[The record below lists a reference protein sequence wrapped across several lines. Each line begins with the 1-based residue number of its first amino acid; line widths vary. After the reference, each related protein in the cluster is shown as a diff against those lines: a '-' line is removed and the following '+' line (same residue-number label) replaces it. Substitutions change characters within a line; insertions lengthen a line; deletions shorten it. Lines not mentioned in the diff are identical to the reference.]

1 VWVFGDLGIWGFGYL
16 GIWLFGDLFTRR
28 SLGEGGGFDTRK
40 GRKGS
45 AICCEKKYR
54 FGFFGSALDRGFV
67 TTVIPS
73 HDFHHCGAVL
83 MCANFA
89 PQNHC
94 AMLKYIE
101 TFAEISINDLPRV
114 GGKNASLGEMFS
126 QLSPKGIGVP
136 DGFAVTAE
144 AYRLFLEKNRLRAP
158 IEAVVAKLDTI
169 GFSNLLEIGRQ
180 ARELIWNASLP
191 TEVVEEIKQ
200 AYRDLCERE
209 GNDISLAVR
218 SSATAED
225 LPTASFAGQLESF
238 LNIAGE
244 DVLVETVHRCF
255 TSLFTNRA
263 IKYREDQGFGNADVA
278 ISVGVQKMV
287 RSDLSASGVA
297 FTLDPDTGFD
307 KVVVINSIY
316 GLGENIVQGRSTP
329 DEFVL
334 FKPHLDGPFNPIF
347 QKKMGDKEW
356 TMIYADTA
364 KTGSPVENQPTEAA
378 KRDSYSLS
386 DADVR
391 TLGKWCAQIEEHYQ
405 KPMDIEWAKDGLNGK
420 LYIVQARPE
429 TVHSKEVLQRA
440 STVRSYTIQS
450 KGKKLA
456 EGIALGEKIATGK
469 ARLLRSPKEA
479 HLLQEGEVLVTD
491 ITNPDWD
498 PIMKHAAAIVTNKG
512 GRTSHAA
519 IVARELGT
527 VAIVGSGDATDKIH
541 NGEEI
546 TVSCAEGKTGFIY
559 AGKAEW
565 TVTEKDISNLKM
577 PRTAPMLI
585 LGDPSLAFQ
594 QSYLPNRGVGLL
606 RMEFMITHHIKVHPL
621 ALTRFEQL
629 KDEKARQEIAQLT
642 RHYGDKKEFFV
653 DNLAQGVA
661 TIAAAFHPHDV
672 IVRMSD
678 FKSNEY
684 ANLVGGRQFEP
695 DEENPMIG
703 FRGAARYYSPL
714 YKDGFELE
722 CKAMKRVREEMGF
735 NNVKLMIPFCRTVE
749 EGKQVLQTMRE
760 FGLEQGKNGLEV
772 YVMVEIPS
780 NVLMAAEFAELFD
793 GFSIG
798 SNDLT
803 QLTLGL
809 DRDSALVS
817 GLFNEKNPAVMRL
830 IATAIRT
837 ARRKGIKIGLCG
849 QAPSDMPEF
858 AQFLVNEGIDSIS
871 FNADALIKGIENMV
885 EAEAAEPKEKM
896 QIVEEMPTMERDHTQ
911 VKTVP
916 ATNPEWEQGG
926 DDLVFYK

>member
-1 VWVFGDLGIWGFGYL
+1 MPVYI
-16 GIWLFGDLFTRR
+16 
-28 SLGEGGGFDTRK
+28 
-40 GRKGS
+40 
-45 AICCEKKYR
+45 KK
-54 FGFFGSALDRGFV
+54 FS
-67 TTVIPS
+67 
-73 HDFHHCGAVL
+73 
-83 MCANFA
+83 
-89 PQNHC
+89 
-94 AMLKYIE
+94 
-101 TFAEISINDLPRV
+101 EISIQDLPLV

-126 QLSPKGIGVP
+126 QLTPKGILVP
-136 DGFAVTAE
+136 DGFAITAD
-144 AYRLFLEKNRLRAP
+144 AYRLFLKENKMHQRL
-158 IEAVVAKLDTI
+158 EAIVERLDKTN
-169 GFSNLLEIGRQ
+169 FSNLDEIGQQ
-180 ARELIWNASLP
+180 ARDLIQNAPLP
-191 TEVVEEIKQ
+191 LSVIAEIEQ
-200 AYRDLCERE
+200 SFRDLCARE
-209 GNDISLAVR
+209 GGDISLAVR

-225 LPTASFAGQLESF
+225 LPSASFAGQLESF

-244 DVLVETVHRCF
+244 EALVKTVHRCF

-278 ISVGVQKMV
+278 ISVGVQTMV

-307 KVVVINSIY
+307 KVIVINSIY

-334 FKPHLDGPFNPIF
+334 FKPHIGAGFNPIF
-347 QKKMGDKEW
+347 QTKLGEKEW
-356 TMIYADTA
+356 TMIYAQA
-364 KTGSPVENQPTEAA
+364 EKTGEPTENVQTPVL
-378 KRDSYSLS
+378 KREIFSVSE
-386 DADVR
+386 ADVAM
-391 TLGKWCAQIEEHYQ
+391 LGKWCVKIEEHYQ
-405 KPMDIEWAKDGLNGK
+405 KPMDIEWAKDGQTGK

-429 TVHSKEVLQRA
+429 TVHSKEKKQGA
-440 STVRSYTIQS
+440 ATVRSFQIKS
-450 KGKKLA
+450 KGKKLT
-456 EGIALGEKIATGK
+456 EGIALGEKIAVGK
-469 ARLLRSPKEA
+469 ARLLRSPQEA

-498 PIMKHAAAIVTNKG
+498 PIMKRAAAIVTNKG

-527 VAIVGSGDATDKIH
+527 VAIVGCGNATDKIH
-541 NGEEI
+541 DGDMI
-546 TVSCAEGKTGFIY
+546 TVCCAEGKTGFIY
-559 AGKAEW
+559 EGKAEW

-577 PRTAPMLI
+577 PKTAPMLI

-594 QSYLPNRGVGLL
+594 QSFLPNRGVGLL
-606 RMEFMITHHIKVHPL
+606 RMEFLITHHIKVHPL
-621 ALTRFEQL
+621 ALTRFE
-629 KDEKARQEIAQLT
+629 EITNLGIRESIADLT
-642 RHYGDKKEFFV
+642 RHYRDKKEYFV
-653 DNLAQGVA
+653 DKLAQGVA

-684 ANLVGGRQFEP
+684 ANLIGGQQFEP
-695 DEENPMIG
+695 VEENPMIG
-703 FRGAARYYSPL
+703 FRGASRYYSPL
-714 YKDGFELE
+714 YKDGFALE
-722 CKAMKRVREEMGF
+722 CKAMKKVRNEMGF
-735 NNVKLMIPFCRTVE
+735 TNVKLMIPFCRTVE
-749 EGKQVLQTMRE
+749 EGKQVLKTMQE
-760 FGLEQGKNGLEV
+760 FGLEQGENGLEI

-780 NVLMAAEFAELFD
+780 NVLMADEFAEVFD

-817 GLFNEKNPAVMRL
+817 SLFNEKNPAVMRL

-885 EAEAAEPKEKM
+885 AAEASEPHEKM
-896 QIVEEMPTMERDHTQ
+896 QIVEEMPLMERDHNY
-911 VKTVP
+911 VKEVP

>member
-1 VWVFGDLGIWGFGYL
+1 MPVFI
-16 GIWLFGDLFTRR
+16 
-28 SLGEGGGFDTRK
+28 K
-40 GRKGS
+40 
-45 AICCEKKYR
+45 
-54 FGFFGSALDRGFV
+54 
-67 TTVIPS
+67 
-73 HDFHHCGAVL
+73 
-83 MCANFA
+83 NFS
-89 PQNHC
+89 Q
-94 AMLKYIE
+94 
-101 TFAEISINDLPRV
+101 ISIHELPLV

-126 QLSPKGIGVP
+126 QLTPKGILVP
-136 DGFAVTAE
+136 DGFAITAD
-144 AYRLFLEKNRLRAP
+144 AYRLFLKENKLHHQLEAIVAELDKTNFSNLHDIGQQARDLIQNAP
-158 IEAVVAKLDTI
+158 LPAAVVA
-169 GFSNLLEIGRQ
+169 
-180 ARELIWNASLP
+180 
-191 TEVVEEIKQ
+191 EIKQ
-200 AYRDLCERE
+200 AFQDLRGRE
-209 GNDISLAVR
+209 KADISLAVR

-225 LPTASFAGQLESF
+225 LPSASFAGQLESF
-238 LNIAGE
+238 LNISGE
-244 DVLVETVHRCF
+244 DALVKTVHRCF

-278 ISVGVQKMV
+278 ISVGVQTMV

-307 KVVVINSIY
+307 KVVVINSVY

-334 FKPHLDGPFNPIF
+334 FKPHIGSQFNPIF
-347 QKKMGDKEW
+347 QKKLGEKEW
-356 TMIYADTA
+356 TMVYADA
-364 KTGSPVENQPTEAA
+364 EKTGSPVDNQPTEPG
-378 KRDSYSLS
+378 KGDQYSIE
-386 DADVR
+386 DADVL
-391 TLGKWCAQIEEHYQ
+391 TLGQWCAQIEEHYQ
-405 KPMDIEWAKDGLNGK
+405 KPMDIEWAKDGVTGK

-429 TVHSKEVLQRA
+429 TVHSKETKQRA
-440 STVRSYTIQS
+440 ATVRTYAIQS

-456 EGIALGEKIATGK
+456 EGIALGEKISTGK

-498 PIMKHAAAIVTNKG
+498 PIMKRAAAIVTNKG

-541 NGEEI
+541 DGEEI

-559 AGKAEW
+559 AGKAAW

-577 PRTAPMLI
+577 PKTAPMLI

-594 QSYLPNRGVGLL
+594 QSFLPNRGVGLL
-606 RMEFMITHHIKVHPL
+606 RMEFMITHHIQVHPL

-629 KDEKARQEIAQLT
+629 TDEKARKEITHLT
-642 RHYGDKKEFFV
+642 RHYRDKKDFFV
-653 DNLAQGVA
+653 DKLAQGVA

-684 ANLVGGRQFEP
+684 ANLVGGKQFEP
-695 DEENPMIG
+695 NEENPMIG
-703 FRGAARYYSPL
+703 FRGASRYYSPL
-714 YKDGFELE
+714 YKDGFALE

-735 NNVKLMIPFCRTVE
+735 TNVKLMIPFCRTVE
-749 EGKQVLQTMRE
+749 EGKQVIRTMRE
-760 FGLEQGKNGLEV
+760 FGLEQGENGLEI

-780 NVLMAAEFAELFD
+780 NVLMADEFAELFD

-817 GLFNEKNPAVMRL
+817 VLFNEKNPAVMRL

-885 EAEAAEPKEKM
+885 EAEAAEPQEKM
-896 QIVEEMPTMERDHTQ
+896 QIVEEMPQMERDHTYVRQ
-911 VKTVP
+911 VPV
-916 ATNPEWEQGG
+916 TNPEWEQGG

>member
-1 VWVFGDLGIWGFGYL
+1 MPVFI
-16 GIWLFGDLFTRR
+16 
-28 SLGEGGGFDTRK
+28 K
-40 GRKGS
+40 
-45 AICCEKKYR
+45 
-54 FGFFGSALDRGFV
+54 
-67 TTVIPS
+67 
-73 HDFHHCGAVL
+73 
-83 MCANFA
+83 NFS
-89 PQNHC
+89 Q
-94 AMLKYIE
+94 
-101 TFAEISINDLPRV
+101 ISIHELPLV

-126 QLSPKGIGVP
+126 QLTPKGILVP
-136 DGFAVTAE
+136 DGFAITAD
-144 AYRLFLEKNRLRAP
+144 AYRLFLKENKLRERLEAIVGQLDKTNFSNLNDIGQQARDLIQNAP
-158 IEAVVAKLDTI
+158 LPAAVVA
-169 GFSNLLEIGRQ
+169 
-180 ARELIWNASLP
+180 
-191 TEVVEEIKQ
+191 EIKQ
-200 AYRDLCERE
+200 AFQDLRGRE
-209 GNDISLAVR
+209 KADISLAVR

-225 LPTASFAGQLESF
+225 LPSASFAGQLESF
-238 LNIAGE
+238 LNISGE
-244 DVLVETVHRCF
+244 DALVKTVHRCF

-278 ISVGVQKMV
+278 ISVGVQTMV

-307 KVVVINSIY
+307 KVVVINSVY

-334 FKPHLDGPFNPIF
+334 FKPHIGSQFNPIF
-347 QKKMGDKEW
+347 QKKLGEKEW
-356 TMIYADTA
+356 TMVYADA
-364 KTGSPVENQPTEAA
+364 EKTGSPVDNQPTEPG
-378 KRDSYSLS
+378 KGDQYSIE
-386 DADVR
+386 DADVL
-391 TLGKWCAQIEEHYQ
+391 TLGQWCAQIEEHYQ
-405 KPMDIEWAKDGLNGK
+405 KPMDIEWAKDGVTGK

-429 TVHSKEVLQRA
+429 TVHSKETKQRA
-440 STVRSYTIQS
+440 ATVRTYAIQS

-456 EGIALGEKIATGK
+456 EGIALGEKISTGK

-498 PIMKHAAAIVTNKG
+498 PIMKRAAAIVTNKG

-541 NGEEI
+541 DGEEI

-559 AGKAEW
+559 AGKAAW

-577 PRTAPMLI
+577 PKTAPMLI

-594 QSYLPNRGVGLL
+594 QSFLPNRGVGLL
-606 RMEFMITHHIKVHPL
+606 RMEFMITHHIQVHPL

-629 KDEKARQEIAQLT
+629 TDEKARKEITHLT
-642 RHYGDKKEFFV
+642 RHYRDKKDFFV
-653 DNLAQGVA
+653 DKLAQGVA

-684 ANLVGGRQFEP
+684 ANLVGGKQFEP
-695 DEENPMIG
+695 NEENPMIG
-703 FRGAARYYSPL
+703 FRGASRYYSPL
-714 YKDGFELE
+714 YKDGFALE

-735 NNVKLMIPFCRTVE
+735 TNVKLMIPFCRTVE
-749 EGKQVLQTMRE
+749 EGKQVIRTMRE
-760 FGLEQGKNGLEV
+760 FGLEQGENGLEI

-780 NVLMAAEFAELFD
+780 NVLMADEFAELFD

-817 GLFNEKNPAVMRL
+817 VLFNEKNPAVMRL

-885 EAEAAEPKEKM
+885 EAEAAEPQEKM
-896 QIVEEMPTMERDHTQ
+896 QIVEEMPQMERDHTYVRQ
-911 VKTVP
+911 VPV
-916 ATNPEWEQGG
+916 TNPEWEQGG

>member
-1 VWVFGDLGIWGFGYL
+1 M
-16 GIWLFGDLFTRR
+16 
-28 SLGEGGGFDTRK
+28 
-40 GRKGS
+40 S
-45 AICCEKKYR
+45 AIIKK
-54 FGFFGSALDRGFV
+54 FS
-67 TTVIPS
+67 
-73 HDFHHCGAVL
+73 
-83 MCANFA
+83 
-89 PQNHC
+89 
-94 AMLKYIE
+94 
-101 TFAEISINDLPRV
+101 EISILDLPLV

-126 QLSPKGIGVP
+126 QLTPKGILVP

-144 AYRLFLEKNRLRAP
+144 AYRLFLKENNLRPRL
-158 IEAVVAKLDTI
+158 EAIVGQLDKTN
-169 GFSNLLEIGRQ
+169 FSNLADIGKQARALIQDAPFPLAVKTEIGR
-180 ARELIWNASLP
+180 AFRELC
-191 TEVVEEIKQ
+191 Q
-200 AYRDLCERE
+200 RE
-209 GNDISLAVR
+209 TAEISLAVR

-225 LPTASFAGQLESF
+225 LPSASFAGQLESF
-238 LNIAGE
+238 LNITGE
-244 DVLVETVHRCF
+244 ERLVKTVHRCF
-255 TSLFTNRA
+255 TSLFTDRA

-329 DEFVL
+329 DEFTL
-334 FKPHLDGPFNPIF
+334 FKPHIGSGFNPVF
-347 QKKMGDKEW
+347 QKNLGEKEW
-356 TMIYADTA
+356 TMVYADA
-364 KTGSPVENQPTEAA
+364 KKTGEPVDNQKTAPEKSNA
-378 KRDSYSLS
+378 YSIS
-386 DADVR
+386 DADVL
-391 TLGKWCAQIEEHYQ
+391 TLGQWCVQIEEHYQ
-405 KPMDIEWAKDGLNGK
+405 KPMDIEWAKDGLTGK
-420 LYIVQARPE
+420 MYIVQARPE
-429 TVHSKEVLQRA
+429 TVHSKEKKQRA
-440 STVRSYTIQS
+440 TTLRTFKIQS
-450 KGKKLA
+450 KGKKLV
-456 EGIALGEKIATGK
+456 EGIALGEQIATGK

-498 PIMKHAAAIVTNKG
+498 PIMKRAAAIVTNKG

-541 NGEEI
+541 DGDI
-546 TVSCAEGKTGFIY
+546 VTVSCAEGKTGFIY
-559 AGKAEW
+559 AGKADW
-565 TVTEKDISNLKM
+565 TVEEKDISNLKM
-577 PRTAPMLI
+577 PKTAPMLI

-594 QSYLPNRGVGLL
+594 QSFLPNRGVGLL
-606 RMEFMITHHIKVHPL
+606 RMEFMITHHIQVHPL

-629 KDEKARQEIAQLT
+629 TDEKTRLEITHLT
-642 RHYGDKKEFFV
+642 RHYRDKKDFFV
-653 DNLAQGVA
+653 DRLAQGVA

-684 ANLVGGRQFEP
+684 ANLVGGKQFEP
-695 DEENPMIG
+695 NEENPMIG
-703 FRGAARYYSPL
+703 FRGASRYYSPL
-714 YKDGFELE
+714 YKDGFALE
-722 CKAMKRVREEMGF
+722 CKAMKRVREELGF
-735 NNVKLMIPFCRTVE
+735 TNVKLMIPFCRTVE
-749 EGKQVLQTMRE
+749 EGKLVVATMKE
-760 FGLEQGKNGLEV
+760 FGLEQGQNGLEI

-780 NVLMAAEFAELFD
+780 NVLMAEEFAEVFD

-817 GLFNEKNPAVMRL
+817 GLFNEKNPAVMKL

-837 ARRKGIKIGLCG
+837 ARRKNIKIGLCG

-885 EAEAAEPKEKM
+885 AAEAEQPDTKVSTLPEIP
-896 QIVEEMPTMERDHTQ
+896 EMVRDHTF
-911 VKTVP
+911 VEP
-916 ATNPEWEQGG
+916 APFTESKWDGVENEVE
-926 DDLVFYK
+926 FFK

>member
-1 VWVFGDLGIWGFGYL
+1 MS
-16 GIWLFGDLFTRR
+16 LF
-28 SLGEGGGFDTRK
+28 
-40 GRKGS
+40 
-45 AICCEKKYR
+45 IKK
-54 FGFFGSALDRGFV
+54 FS
-67 TTVIPS
+67 
-73 HDFHHCGAVL
+73 
-83 MCANFA
+83 
-89 PQNHC
+89 
-94 AMLKYIE
+94 
-101 TFAEISINDLPRV
+101 EISIQDLPLV

-126 QLSPKGIGVP
+126 QLTPKGILVP
-136 DGFAVTAE
+136 DGFAITAE
-144 AYRLFLEKNRLRAP
+144 AYRLFLKENKLHDRL
-158 IEAVVAKLDTI
+158 EALLAKLDKTNFANLDAI
-169 GFSNLLEIGRQ
+169 GEQ
-180 ARELIWNASLP
+180 ARELIRTAKLPAS
-191 TEVVEEIKQ
+191 VVAEINL
-200 AYRDLCERE
+200 AYQDLCTRE
-209 GNDISLAVR
+209 GSDISLAVR

-225 LPTASFAGQLESF
+225 LPSASFAGQLESF

-244 DVLVETVHRCF
+244 EELVKTVHRCF

-263 IKYREDQGFGNADVA
+263 IKYREDQGFGNADLA

-334 FKPHLDGPFNPIF
+334 FKPHIGSTFNPIF
-347 QKKMGDKEW
+347 QKNMGKKEW
-356 TMIYADTA
+356 TMVYADMK
-364 KTGSPVENQPTEAA
+364 KTGSPVDNLPTEPS
-378 KRDSYSLS
+378 KRDVYSVS
-386 DADVR
+386 DADVL
-391 TLGKWCAQIEEHYQ
+391 TLGQWCSQIEAHYQ
-405 KPMDIEWAKDGLNGK
+405 KPMDIEWAKDGLTGK

-429 TVHSKEVLQRA
+429 TVHSKEKKQRA
-440 STVRSYTIQS
+440 TTVRTFNIQS

-498 PIMKHAAAIVTNKG
+498 PIMKRAAAIVTNKG

-519 IVARELGT
+519 IVARELGV

-541 NGEEI
+541 DGEVI

-577 PRTAPMLI
+577 PKTAPMLI

-594 QSYLPNRGVGLL
+594 QSFLPNRGVGLL
-606 RMEFMITHHIKVHPL
+606 RMEFLITHHIQVHPL

-629 KDEKARQEIAQLT
+629 TDEKVRQEITYLT
-642 RHYGDKKEFFV
+642 RHYRDKKEFFV
-653 DNLAQGVA
+653 DKLAQGVA

-684 ANLVGGRQFEP
+684 ANLVGGKQFEP
-695 DEENPMIG
+695 SEENPMIG
-703 FRGAARYYSPL
+703 FRGASRYYSPL
-714 YKDGFELE
+714 YKDGFALE
-722 CKAMKRVREEMGF
+722 CKAMKKVREEMGF
-735 NNVKLMIPFCRTVE
+735 SNVKLMIPFCRTVE
-749 EGKQVLQTMRE
+749 EGKLVVETMRE
-760 FGLEQGKNGLEV
+760 FGLEQGKNGLEI

-780 NVLMAAEFAELFD
+780 NVLMAEEFAEVFD

-830 IATAIRT
+830 IASAIRM
-837 ARRKGIKIGLCG
+837 ARKKGIKIGLCG

-871 FNADALIKGIENMV
+871 FNADALLKGIENMV
-885 EAEAAEPKEKM
+885 EAEAAEPQEKF
-896 QIVEEMPTMERDHTQ
+896 QVVEEMPAMARDHTIVRQ
-911 VKTVP
+911 VPV
-916 ATNPEWEQGG
+916 TNPEWEQGG

>member
-1 VWVFGDLGIWGFGYL
+1 MPVFIKCF
-16 GIWLFGDLFTRR
+16 
-28 SLGEGGGFDTRK
+28 S
-40 GRKGS
+40 
-45 AICCEKKYR
+45 
-54 FGFFGSALDRGFV
+54 
-67 TTVIPS
+67 
-73 HDFHHCGAVL
+73 
-83 MCANFA
+83 
-89 PQNHC
+89 
-94 AMLKYIE
+94 
-101 TFAEISINDLPRV
+101 EISIHDLPTV

-126 QLSPKGIGVP
+126 QLTPKGILVP
-136 DGFAVTAE
+136 DGFALTAD
-144 AYRLFLEKNRLRAP
+144 AYRLFLTENQLQATL
-158 IEAVVAKLDTI
+158 EQLLEQLDMEH
-169 GFSNLLEIGRQ
+169 FSNLNEIGRQ
-180 ARELIWNASLP
+180 ARELIQQAKLP
-191 TEVVEEIKQ
+191 DIVIAEIKQ
-200 AYRDLCERE
+200 AYRDLCKRDGAEL
-209 GNDISLAVR
+209 SLAVR

-238 LNIAGE
+238 LNISGE
-244 DVLVETVHRCF
+244 DFLVKTVHQCF

-263 IKYREDQGFGNADVA
+263 IKYREDQGFGNVDVA

-307 KVVVINSIY
+307 KVVIINSIF

-329 DEFVL
+329 DEFIL
-334 FKPHLDGPFNPIF
+334 FKPHLNTSYNPIF
-347 QKKMGDKEW
+347 QKKMGEKEW
-356 TMIYADTA
+356 TMIYANA
-364 KTGSPVENQPTEAA
+364 EKTGSPVENLPTQAD
-378 KRDSYSLS
+378 KKDVFSLS
-386 DADVR
+386 DADVL
-391 TLGKWCAQIEEHYQ
+391 TLGQWCAQIEAHYQ
-405 KPMDIEWAKDGLNGK
+405 KPMDIEWAKDGLNDK

-429 TVHSKEVLQRA
+429 TVHSKEVMQRA
-440 STVRSYTIQS
+440 TTVRSYTIHQ

-479 HLLQEGEVLVTD
+479 HLLQQGEVLVTD

-498 PIMKHAAAIVTNKG
+498 PIMKRAAAIVTNKG

-541 NGEEI
+541 DGEQV

-577 PRTAPMLI
+577 PKTAPMLI

-606 RMEFMITHHIKVHPL
+606 RMEFMITHHIQVHPL

-629 KDEKARQEIAQLT
+629 TDEKARQEITQLT
-642 RHYGDKKEFFV
+642 RHYRDKKDFFV

-684 ANLVGGRQFEP
+684 ANLVGGKQFEP
-695 DEENPMIG
+695 NEENPMIG
-703 FRGAARYYSPL
+703 FRGASRYYSPL
-714 YKDGFELE
+714 YKDGFALE

-735 NNVKLMIPFCRTVE
+735 MNVKLMIPFCRTVE
-749 EGKQVLQTMRE
+749 EGKQVIETMRE
-760 FGLEQGKNGLEV
+760 FGLEQGQNGLEI

-780 NVLMAAEFAELFD
+780 NVLMAEEFADIFD

-830 IATAIRT
+830 IASAIRT
-837 ARRKGIKIGLCG
+837 ARRKGVKIGLCG

-858 AQFLVNEGIDSIS
+858 AQFLVEEGIDSIS
-871 FNADALIKGIENMV
+871 FNADALIKGIENMGA
-885 EAEAAEPKEKM
+885 AEAAAPEGKM
-896 QIVEEMPTMERDHTQ
+896 QIGEEIPGMERDHTY
-911 VKTVP
+911 VKTAPV
-916 ATNPEWEQGG
+916 TNSEWEHGG